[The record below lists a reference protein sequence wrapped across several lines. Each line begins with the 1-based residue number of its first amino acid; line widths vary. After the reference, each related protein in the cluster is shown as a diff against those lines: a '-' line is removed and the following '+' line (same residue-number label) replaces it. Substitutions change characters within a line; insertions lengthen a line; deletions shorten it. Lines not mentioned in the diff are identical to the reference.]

1 MDLGVKPDDEDFDY
15 EEIKTQIQDYKENLL
30 ATLQSDHDC
39 KLFFPSF
46 IYLASKIAHF
56 EQL

>member
-39 KLFFPSF
+39 KLSFPF
-46 IYLASKIAHF
+46 IYLFSF
-56 EQL
+56 